1 MNQWVHEI
9 LPFLFFPAAF
19 ISITAGLE
27 EAKNPGGEGILR
39 LIQIRLAT
47 SSIEKMFP
55 VSQD

>member
-9 LPFLFFPAAF
+9 FPFLFFPAAF
-19 ISITAGLE
+19 ISTTAGLE

-47 SSIEKMFP
+47 SSVEKIWSFG
-55 VSQD
+55 QH